1 MTTLNTDAETAAQS
15 DSNPRAE
22 SAPVVRCQDVCVDR
36 RGTRVLED
44 ISFIVPAGSFVG
56 LVGPNGAGKTTLLK
70 TMLGLIKP
78 SSGTIEVLGRPPGRA
93 GGAPVGVGYVPQ
105 RHSIAQYFPA
115 SVYDVVAMGRL
126 RGLQFF
132 SRLSDED
139 RSEIEGNLEV
149 VGIADL
155 ASRPVGELSGGQQ
168 RRVMLA
174 QALCASSRLLILDEP
189 TIGLDLP
196 AEHDFYALLRN
207 LQAEFSLAVIAVSHD
222 LVALA
227 GECDELICINRQMH
241 IHGHPED
248 VIHSHAIQE
257 AYSCEFNFLAGEIA
271 HHESAPHDHGSHIH
285 PPSGAP
291 NPGHDS
297 EEDDR

>member
-1 MTTLNTDAETAAQS
+1 MTSASMAAPAEI
-15 DSNPRAE
+15 
-22 SAPVVRCQDVCVDR
+22 VVRFDNVCVDR
-36 RGTRVLED
+36 RDRRVLEN
-44 ISFIVPAGSFVG
+44 ISFEVASGAFVG

-70 TMLGLIKP
+70 AMLGLIP
-78 SSGTIEVLGRPPGRA
+78 ASSGTIEVLGLPPGGRR
-93 GGAPVGVGYVPQ
+93 GAPVGVGYVPQ
-105 RHSIAQYFPA
+105 RHSIDSNFPA

-126 RGLQFF
+126 RGLRLF
-132 SRLSDED
+132 SRPSREE
-139 RSEIEGNLEV
+139 REV
-149 VGIADL
+149 VLHNLDLVGVADL
-155 ASRPVGELSGGQQ
+155 EKRPVGELSGGQQ

-174 QALCASSRLLILDEP
+174 QALCASTRLLVLDEP

-196 AEHDFYALLRN
+196 AEHAFYALLRD
-207 LQAEFSLAVIAVSHD
+207 LQARLSLSVIAVSHD

-271 HHESAPHDHGSHIH
+271 HHESGDHAHAHASIAKTQAKTQAK
-285 PPSGAP
+285 PPAQS
-291 NPGHDS
+291 NPT
-297 EEDDR
+297 DDPETEN